1 MTVVASS
8 THVRVA
14 VDHTLIAKIG
24 KVKDLALILLIK
36 LFSPSNFSSK
46 FCCCSST
53 FTNVLFTSLLTK
65 NIERKY

>member
-24 KVKDLALILLIK
+24 KVKDLALILLTGVFN
-36 LFSPSNFSSK
+36 LPSLHLLSK
-46 FCCCSST
+46 SILS
-53 FTNVLFTSLLTK
+53 NVLLHYFYSLTTV
-65 NIERKY
+65 